1 MTSYGQGVFD
11 APEAR
16 ITIEIHTVNKKNL
29 EINCHMPRE
38 LRYFETMVRALILKS
53 ITSGQIMVHIQV
65 AFHQEALIQLSVNIP
80 FVKQLQQAY
89 QQIEIELGLKKK
101 PITLEILSQ
110 YPELFIR
117 EENSSILIKIEPALR
132 EALQKALNQCLLMK
146 KEEGLALKKDFEMR
160 LEVLKEET
168 ILVQKISST
177 EPARYREKLEDLYA
191 KLMITP
197 FEEDRIL
204 REIALLSEKIDITE
218 ELTRLF
224 SHYNQ
229 FSDLLESSEP
239 VGKALDFLSQEIHR
253 EINTLSS
260 KSHNLMI
267 IKAVLKMKTELAR
280 IREQVL
286 NVE

>member
-1 MTSYGQGVFD
+1 
-11 APEAR
+11 
-16 ITIEIHTVNKKNL
+16 
-29 EINCHMPRE
+29 
-38 LRYFETMVRALILKS
+38 
-53 ITSGQIMVHIQV
+53 
-65 AFHQEALIQLSVNIP
+65 
-80 FVKQLQQAY
+80 
-89 QQIEIELGLKKK
+89 
-101 PITLEILSQ
+101 
-110 YPELFIR
+110 
-117 EENSSILIKIEPALR
+117 
-132 EALQKALNQCLLMK
+132 
-146 KEEGLALKKDFEMR
+146 
-160 LEVLKEET
+160 
-168 ILVQKISST
+168 
-177 EPARYREKLEDLYA
+177 
-191 KLMITP
+191 MITP